1 MAKKKEYSSMHIVQE
16 KDDTIEIEREKC
28 IIKKGIVRKDIEIIE
43 RQDNSS
49 FMETIRKKLDI
60 IHIEREKCIIMKD
73 EYNVIWIDITHSNF

>member
-1 MAKKKEYSSMHIVQE
+1 MHIVQE
-16 KDDTIEIEREKC
+16 KEDTIDIEREKC
-28 IIKKGIVRKDIEIIE
+28 IIKKGIVRKDIERIK

>member
-28 IIKKGIVRKDIEIIE
+28 II
-43 RQDNSS
+43 
-49 FMETIRKKLDI
+49 
-60 IHIEREKCIIMKD
+60 MKD